1 MSRSSAV
8 RARLG
13 NDEKISIDYIEA
25 SGDCFYQAMEAALS
39 EADGW
44 SDGFGVGNL
53 RQVVASKMTEETF
66 ELYALLHAQ
75 CAEGFQFMRDVHSLE
90 ALRRRVCLRGQKVGA
105 AKCVWA
111 DGFAMEVTH
120 IPIPPIWHT
129 LPFFLYTHR

>member
-1 MSRSSAV
+1 MPRRAAPVSPREGTKDMLMSRSSAV

-75 CAEGFQFMRDVHSLE
+75 CAEGFPVH
-90 ALRRRVCLRGQKVGA
+90 ARRPLS
-105 AKCVWA
+105 
-111 DGFAMEVTH
+111 
-120 IPIPPIWHT
+120 
-129 LPFFLYTHR
+129 